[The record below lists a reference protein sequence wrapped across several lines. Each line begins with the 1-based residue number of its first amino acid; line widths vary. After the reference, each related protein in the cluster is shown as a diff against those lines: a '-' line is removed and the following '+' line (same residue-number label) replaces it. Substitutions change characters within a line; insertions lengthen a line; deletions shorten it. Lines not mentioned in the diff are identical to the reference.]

1 MGTFASKTFNPEQD
15 LPDLTG
21 KVVLVTGGNAGIG
34 YGTIKHLARKGAKVY
49 MAARNKAKAEAAITQ
64 LNAEGFGPGNGEV
77 VWIELDLSDPRNAK
91 KTAQAFK
98 TKEDRLDV
106 LSVPSSR
113 LDILAAK
120 ADHSLCSPQ
129 CCCVREML
137 EQTLPTHGLLRMF
150 EPYEIFPDGVQ
161 KIMVVNLISPFVLT
175 RELLPV
181 LKKTASQSNS
191 DVRVVMVSS
200 EGHRVLSDLPRFRT
214 IEDLNDECKHSWVP
228 TFIRYCLSKLAI
240 ILYASELQRRLSSD
254 PSTSNIIATSVHP
267 GWVNTWT
274 DRPLIV
280 RLHLST
286 IITVLGHAISVVPDV
301 GAYTSVFAAA
311 APVVKKER
319 EKYAGAYL
327 VPVGRAVKPS
337 VGMWKR
343 VIEGQRE
350 VTVREVDEEWAESGE
365 ELWEVIERF
374 LEERGI

>member
-106 LSVPSSR
+106 LSVPSS
-113 LDILAAK
+113 
-120 ADHSLCSPQ
+120 SPQ
-129 CCCVREML
+129 CCC
-137 EQTLPTHGLLRMF
+137 T
-150 EPYEIFPDGVQ
+150 GVQ